1 MMRESLRLQAIEE
14 RWPLPRPMCK
24 ECDENE
30 AECPETDH
38 AGEQG
43 LCSRCYLIDN
53 LSGADEEMALACID
67 EGPLPP

>member
-30 AECPETDH
+30 AECPETDY

-53 LSGADEEMALACID
+53 H
-67 EGPLPP
+67 PPP